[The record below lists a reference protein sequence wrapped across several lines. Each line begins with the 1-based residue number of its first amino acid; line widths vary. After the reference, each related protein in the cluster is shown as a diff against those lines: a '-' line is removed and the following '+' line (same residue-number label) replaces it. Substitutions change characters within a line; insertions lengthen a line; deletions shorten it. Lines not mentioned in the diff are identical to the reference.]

1 MTGARLTLLGKPD
14 CHLCHAM
21 LEVALTV
28 LPEFGAS
35 LVEKDVRDDP
45 ETDRL
50 YRLDIPVLLLG
61 DREVARH
68 SVTAA
73 DLRRRLVEV
82 GIQETAG
89 NRDGGTIG
97 VASSE

>member
-1 MTGARLTLLGKPD
+1 VTGRAAELTLVGKPD

-21 LEVALTV
+21 RAVVEAV

-50 YRLDIPVLLLG
+50 YRLEIPVLLLG
-61 DREVARH
+61 EREVARH
-68 SVTAA
+68 HVTTDA
-73 DLRRRLVEV
+73 LRRRLVEL
-82 GIQETAG
+82 GLSPQDA
-89 NRDGGTIG
+89 
-97 VASSE
+97 A

>member
-1 MTGARLTLLGKPD
+1 VKGQGPELTLLGKPD

-21 LEVALTV
+21 RTVLDAV

-35 LVEKDVRDDP
+35 VVERDVRHDP

-50 YRLDIPVLLLG
+50 YRLEIPVLLLG

-68 SVTAA
+68 HVTAA
-73 DLRRRLVEV
+73 DLRRRLVEL
-82 GIQETAG
+82 GL
-89 NRDGGTIG
+89 
-97 VASSE
+97 

>member
-1 MTGARLTLLGKPD
+1 VKGQGPELTLLGKPD

-21 LEVALTV
+21 RAVLDAV

-35 LVEKDVRDDP
+35 VVERDVRDDP

-50 YRLDIPVLLLG
+50 YRLEVPVLLLG

-68 SVTAA
+68 HVTAA
-73 DLRRRLVEV
+73 DLRRRLVEL
-82 GIQETAG
+82 GL
-89 NRDGGTIG
+89 
-97 VASSE
+97 

>member
-1 MTGARLTLLGKPD
+1 MSQGPRRLTLLSKPD

-21 LEVALTV
+21 RDVAEAV
-28 LPEFGAS
+28 LPEFGATV
-35 LVEKDVRDDP
+35 VETDVRDDP

-68 SVTAA
+68 HVTAA
-73 DLRRRLVEV
+73 DLRRRLGELF
-82 GIQETAG
+82 
-89 NRDGGTIG
+89 
-97 VASSE
+97 AS

>member
-1 MTGARLTLLGKPD
+1 MKGRGPELTLLGKPD

-21 LEVALTV
+21 RAVVDAV

-35 LVEKDVRDDP
+35 VVEMDVRDDP

-50 YRLDIPVLLLG
+50 YRLEIPVLLLG

-68 SVTAA
+68 HVTKA
-73 DLRRRLVEV
+73 DLRRRLTEL
-82 GIQETAG
+82 GL
-89 NRDGGTIG
+89 
-97 VASSE
+97 

>member
-1 MTGARLTLLGKPD
+1 LSQGPRRLILLSKPD

-21 LEVALTV
+21 RDVAEAV
-28 LPEFGAS
+28 LPEFGATV
-35 LVEKDVRDDP
+35 VETDVRDDP

-68 SVTAA
+68 HVTAA
-73 DLRRRLVEV
+73 DLRRRLGELF
-82 GIQETAG
+82 G
-89 NRDGGTIG
+89 
-97 VASSE
+97 S

>member
-1 MTGARLTLLGKPD
+1 VKGQGPELTLLGKPD

-21 LEVALTV
+21 RVVLDTV

-35 LVEKDVRDDP
+35 VVERDVRHDP

-50 YRLDIPVLLLG
+50 YRLEIPVLLLG

-68 SVTAA
+68 HVTAA
-73 DLRRRLVEV
+73 DLRRRLVEL
-82 GIQETAG
+82 GL
-89 NRDGGTIG
+89 
-97 VASSE
+97 

>member
-1 MTGARLTLLGKPD
+1 MKGQGPELTLLGKPD

-21 LEVALTV
+21 RAVLDAV

-35 LVEKDVRDDP
+35 VVEKDVRDDP

-50 YRLDIPVLLLG
+50 YRLEVPVLLLG

-68 SVTAA
+68 HVTVA
-73 DLRRRLVEV
+73 DLRRRLVEL
-82 GIQETAG
+82 
-89 NRDGGTIG
+89 DL
-97 VASSE
+97 

>member
-1 MTGARLTLLGKPD
+1 MKGRAPTLILLGKPD

-21 LEVALTV
+21 RAVAAAV

-35 LVEKDVRDDP
+35 LVERDVRDDP

-50 YRLDIPVLLLG
+50 YRMEIPVLLLG

-68 SVTAA
+68 HVTA
-73 DLRRRLVEV
+73 DGLRLRLTEL
-82 GIQETAG
+82 GL
-89 NRDGGTIG
+89 
-97 VASSE
+97 

>member
-1 MTGARLTLLGKPD
+1 VKGQGPELTLLGKPD

-21 LEVALTV
+21 RTVLDAV

-35 LVEKDVRDDP
+35 VVERDVRDDP

-50 YRLDIPVLLLG
+50 YRLEVPVLLLG

-68 SVTAA
+68 HVTAA
-73 DLRRRLVEV
+73 DLRRRLVEL
-82 GIQETAG
+82 GL
-89 NRDGGTIG
+89 
-97 VASSE
+97 

>member
-1 MTGARLTLLGKPD
+1 LSQGPRRLILLSKPD

-21 LEVALTV
+21 RDVAEAV
-28 LPEFGAS
+28 LPEFGATV
-35 LVEKDVRDDP
+35 VETDVRDDP

-68 SVTAA
+68 HVTAA
-73 DLRRRLVEV
+73 DLRRRLGELF
-82 GIQETAG
+82 
-89 NRDGGTIG
+89 
-97 VASSE
+97 AS

>member
-1 MTGARLTLLGKPD
+1 MTGAPRLLTLLSKPD
-14 CHLCHAM
+14 CHLCRAM
-21 LEVALTV
+21 REVADAV
-28 LPEFGAS
+28 LPEFGAT

-68 SVTAA
+68 HVTAA
-73 DLRRRLVEV
+73 DLRRRLGELF
-82 GIQETAG
+82 E
-89 NRDGGTIG
+89 
-97 VASSE
+97 E

>member
-1 MTGARLTLLGKPD
+1 LSGGPRQLTLLSKPD

-21 LEVALTV
+21 REVVASVVPAFGLSLE
-28 LPEFGAS
+28 
-35 LVEKDVRDDP
+35 EKDVRDDP

-68 SVTAA
+68 HVTAA
-73 DLRRRLVEV
+73 DLRRRLGEL
-82 GIQETAG
+82 GL
-89 NRDGGTIG
+89 
-97 VASSE
+97 